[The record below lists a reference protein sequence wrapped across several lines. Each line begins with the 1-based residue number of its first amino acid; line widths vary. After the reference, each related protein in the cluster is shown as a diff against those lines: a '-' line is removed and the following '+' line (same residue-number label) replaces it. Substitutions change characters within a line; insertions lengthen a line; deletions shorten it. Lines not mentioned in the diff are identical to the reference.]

1 MIASIRDKA
10 TVFRDREEAGR
21 QLAAALVEESLSG
34 AIVVLALPR
43 GGVPVAYPVAAA
55 LNAPLE
61 VLLVRKIGVP
71 YHQELAVGAIASGGV
86 SVLNQ
91 TLMDRLGLSE
101 ADLEPI
107 YRRELAELERRDHD
121 YSGGEPFPPI
131 AGKTA
136 ILVDDGIA
144 TGATMEAAVEAVRMH
159 GPASVI
165 VAVPSAARDSVARIE
180 TKADRVIALSIPE
193 PYIAVGAW
201 FVDFPQVT
209 DAEVVRLLGEASRRY
224 REGA

>member
-107 YRRELAELERRDHD
+107 YRREQAELERRDHD